1 MKRTRTSYTGKEKVA
16 IVRKHL
22 LEGVPVSDLCEE
34 HGIHPTVFYRWQK
47 TLFENG
53 EVAFE
58 KPKGKK
64 QQKHE
69 ERKIA
74 AFEKKIQKKDEVLA
88 ELMEEHVDLKKSLGE
103 I

>member
-1 MKRTRTSYTGKEKVA
+1 MKKKRTNYSAKEKVA

-22 LEGVPVSDLCEE
+22 LEGVAVSDLCEE

-47 TLFENG
+47 ALFENG
-53 EVAFE
+53 EAAFN

-64 QQKHE
+64 QKKHE

-74 AFEKKIQKKDEVLA
+74 ALQKKLQKKDEVLA

>member
-53 EVAFE
+53 EVTFE

-74 AFEKKIQKKDEVLA
+74 ALEKKIQKKDEVLA